1 MSERKSRGR
10 YCQGAKCP
18 SASGLCADRTQDF
31 GIDSS
36 ATSLSA
42 AALDQFV
49 RPVTYQSLRDERLAL
64 ALQAATPGAF
74 RRINGLPQRPGRRH
88 EPPLAHKCVYQSRRR
103 TLRL

>member
-1 MSERKSRGR
+1 MPERLWFMCGSHHE
-10 YCQGAKCP
+10 
-18 SASGLCADRTQDF
+18 F

-42 AALDQFV
+42 AALDRFV

-64 ALQAATPGAF
+64 QAATPGAF
-74 RRINGLPQRPGRRH
+74 RAVNGLPQRPGRRH
-88 EPPLAHKCVYQSRRR
+88 EPPLALKSVYQPRRR